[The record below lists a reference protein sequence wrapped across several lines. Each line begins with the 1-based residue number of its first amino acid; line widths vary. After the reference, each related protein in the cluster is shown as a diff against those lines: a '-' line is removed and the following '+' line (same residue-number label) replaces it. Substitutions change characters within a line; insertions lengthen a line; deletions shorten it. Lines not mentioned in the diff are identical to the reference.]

1 MPQLL
6 AVCITDVLM
15 ASAAVS
21 RISHY
26 GRQDAEVDRPLA
38 YFPVAIL
45 MFLISFIHSH
55 SRGWGGISSSN
66 LALSFGQE
74 FLVPLQ
80 QSY

>member
-6 AVCITDVLM
+6 AVCITDVFM
-15 ASAAVS
+15 ASAVS

-38 YFPVAIL
+38 YFPGAIL
-45 MFLISFIHSH
+45 MFLINFIHSH
-55 SRGWGGISSSN
+55 SRGWGRISCSN
-66 LALSFGQE
+66 LALSFGRE

-80 QSY
+80 KRY